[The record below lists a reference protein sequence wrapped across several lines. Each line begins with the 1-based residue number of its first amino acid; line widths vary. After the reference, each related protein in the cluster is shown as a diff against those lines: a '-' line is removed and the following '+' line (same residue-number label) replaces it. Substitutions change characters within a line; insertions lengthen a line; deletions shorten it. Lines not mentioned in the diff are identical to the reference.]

1 MSSFSRSQH
10 DKIVVGTNDVSQPEG
25 EPDKSPTGTAVL
37 NGPVYVGK
45 TGASPN
51 YEAVFNVTSNSAQQ
65 LPGDQQPACSASLAM
80 KSDGNVVIDGD
91 NKTIQALL
99 VNGDVTIVGNTKQ
112 TGNTVQTGT
121 ITASGTIT
129 ANNFVGS
136 VGTASGKS
144 SGAKAFDI
152 PHPSKEGHR
161 LRHICLEGPE
171 TAVYHRGRLKES
183 NVINLPDYW
192 KDLVHE
198 DSITVQLQPIGS
210 NQNLVIQEFNN
221 EFIVI
226 AEDSTNTDLIT
237 DLSTIDC
244 FYHVYGERKD
254 VERLIVEYQG
264 TSTDDY
270 PGDNSIYSINR

>member
-1 MSSFSRSQH
+1 MHILKTQT
-10 DKIVVGTNDVSQPEG
+10 DKLIVGTDDVSYTA
-25 EPDKSPTGTAVL
+25 PDTSPTGTSVL

-45 TGASPN
+45 PTASPG
-51 YEAVFNVTSNSAQQ
+51 YDAALNVASNGAT
-65 LPGDQQPACSASLAM
+65 QQPFDTQPTYQSSLAI
-80 KSDGNVVIDGD
+80 KADGNVVIDGD

-121 ITASGTIT
+121 IKASGSITAS
-129 ANNFVGS
+129 NFVGS
-136 VGTASGKS
+136 VSTASGKS

-192 KDLVHE
+192 KDLVHG

-210 NQNLVIQEFNN
+210 NQNLVIQEFSN

>member
-1 MSSFSRSQH
+1 MHILKTQT
-10 DKIVVGTNDVSQPEG
+10 DKLIVGTDDVSYTA
-25 EPDKSPTGTAVL
+25 PDTSPTGTSVL

-45 TGASPN
+45 PTASPG
-51 YEAVFNVTSNSAQQ
+51 YDAALNVASNGAT
-65 LPGDQQPACSASLAM
+65 QQPFDTQPTYQSSLAI
-80 KSDGNVVIDGD
+80 KADGNVVIDGD

-121 ITASGTIT
+121 IKASGTIT

-152 PHPSKEGHR
+152 PHPSKQGHR

-183 NVINLPDYW
+183 NVINLPNYW

-210 NQNLVIQEFNN
+210 NQNLVIQEFSN